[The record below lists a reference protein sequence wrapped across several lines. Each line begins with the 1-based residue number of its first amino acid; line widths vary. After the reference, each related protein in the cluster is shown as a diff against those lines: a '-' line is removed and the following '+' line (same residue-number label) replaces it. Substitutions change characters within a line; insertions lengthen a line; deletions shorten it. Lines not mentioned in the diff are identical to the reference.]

1 MFDDSNID
9 QMRKA
14 SENLSNSCPVPV
26 RNEVTSGSKLNQKG
40 KSFCLFAVDLEKNS
54 AMLIFIEAT
63 ALLLV
68 NLTSNPKLWII
79 PQNQKLDYSFC

>member
-14 SENLSNSCPVPV
+14 SENLSNSCPVIA
-26 RNEVTSGSKLNQKG
+26 RNKATAGSKLDQKG
-40 KSFCLFAVDLEKNS
+40 KSFCLFAVLLEKKFNS
-54 AMLIFIEAT
+54 NCFATLISVKAT

-68 NLTSNPKLWII
+68 N
-79 PQNQKLDYSFC
+79 